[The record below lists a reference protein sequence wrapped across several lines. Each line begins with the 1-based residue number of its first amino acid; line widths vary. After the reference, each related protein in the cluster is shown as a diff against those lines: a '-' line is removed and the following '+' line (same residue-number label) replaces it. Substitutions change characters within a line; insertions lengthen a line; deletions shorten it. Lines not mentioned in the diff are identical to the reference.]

1 MRSDIIK
8 RAEAICGI
16 EKNDFKLN
24 LLISYASIQ
33 EPVKKLTIKKRF
45 CRIRFKY
52 DYNEQQL
59 EKSSTHLRYITHSDY
74 GCELK

>member
-24 LLISYASIQ
+24 LLISYASI
-33 EPVKKLTIKKRF
+33 
-45 CRIRFKY
+45 
-52 DYNEQQL
+52 
-59 EKSSTHLRYITHSDY
+59 
-74 GCELK
+74 